1 MYSMGNWTIFAFL
14 LVAILMTM
22 YVWYVF
28 GSHSGYRGVNESE
41 IHHFGVLDAMDMDG
55 KLGEAPK
62 VGQSKKLDVE
72 AV

>member
-1 MYSMGNWTIFAFL
+1 
-14 LVAILMTM
+14 MTM

-41 IHHFGVLDAMDMDG
+41 NHHFGVLDAMDMDG

-62 VGQSKKLDVE
+62 VGQSKKLDAE